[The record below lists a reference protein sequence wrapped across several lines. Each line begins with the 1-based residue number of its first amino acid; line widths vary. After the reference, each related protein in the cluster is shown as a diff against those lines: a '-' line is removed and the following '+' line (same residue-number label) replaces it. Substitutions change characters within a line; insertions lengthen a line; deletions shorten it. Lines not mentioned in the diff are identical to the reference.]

1 MVFFINGICFELR
14 THMTKLLVRILAQA
28 VTIAFLFPQIPG
40 IHMHGG
46 FGTALVLALF
56 FSVMLWAVEA
66 LASALAAV
74 WTITTL
80 GLALLAIVP
89 LWILGFWIFPAVALK
104 VVSDFMPEAITVSGW
119 MSAVFGGLA
128 LLIVGMLTG
137 GATSFESTV
146 RTRSA

>member
-1 MVFFINGICFELR
+1 MF
-14 THMTKLLVRILAQA
+14 KLIIRIVIQA
-28 VTIAFLFPQIPG
+28 LTIAFLLPQIPG

-46 FGTALVLALF
+46 FGTAVVLAIF

-66 LASALAAV
+66 LAAALAAV

-80 GLALLAIVP
+80 GLALLIIIP

-104 VVSDFMPEAITVSGW
+104 VVSDFMPEALNVTGW
-119 MSAVFGGLA
+119 VPAVLGGLV

-137 GATSFESTV
+137 GLTSFQSTV
-146 RTRSA
+146 RTRNA

>member
-1 MVFFINGICFELR
+1 MF
-14 THMTKLLVRILAQA
+14 KLIIRIVVQA
-28 VTIAFLFPQIPG
+28 LTIAFFLPQIPG

-46 FGTALVLALF
+46 FGTAVVLAVF

-66 LASALAAV
+66 LAAALAAV

-80 GLALLAIVP
+80 GLALLLIIP

-104 VVSDFMPEAITVSGW
+104 VVSDFMPEALSVTGW
-119 MSAVFGGLA
+119 VPAVIGGLV

-137 GATSFESTV
+137 GVTSFQSTV
-146 RTRSA
+146 RPRSA